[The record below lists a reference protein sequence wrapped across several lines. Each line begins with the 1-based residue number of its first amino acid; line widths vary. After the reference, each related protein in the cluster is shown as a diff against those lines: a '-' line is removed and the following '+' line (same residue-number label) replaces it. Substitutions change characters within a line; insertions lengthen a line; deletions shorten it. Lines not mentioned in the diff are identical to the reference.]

1 MPVKCPWLTFVLEI
15 ILFLPVATDYSVCH
29 EKSCHYSDQ
38 KSYISSPSKSTTF
51 QGFVYSNRITKDL
64 HNWHCVK
71 QSYLNGGSGEN
82 IIMIPPCMNYH
93 ATWFCVSVCREINC
107 FNDSLVNTYELKC
120 DFLWCGCAN
129 HLLTAGL
136 LNNFSLKMDDGFGIA
151 LSNIHYV

>member
-1 MPVKCPWLTFVLEI
+1 MFLIDLCFGNNFVLTSSFGLQCMSWKVLSLQWSEV
-15 ILFLPVATDYSVCH
+15 LY
-29 EKSCHYSDQ
+29 
-38 KSYISSPSKSTTF
+38 SSPSKSTTF

-151 LSNIHYV
+151 MSNIHYV